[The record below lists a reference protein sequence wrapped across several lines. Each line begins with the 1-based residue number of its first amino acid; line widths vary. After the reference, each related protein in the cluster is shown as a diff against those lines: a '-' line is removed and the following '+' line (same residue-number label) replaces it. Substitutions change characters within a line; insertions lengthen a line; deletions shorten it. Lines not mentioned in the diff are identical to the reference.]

1 MVRIG
6 ITYSSK
12 DSLWFSGANQTAIT
26 LAEVFTDLGHMVTFL
41 DHGTESVW
49 KDASLLPLLPTASLH
64 HAEGF
69 DWLIDIDGLT
79 APAMRAR
86 IAMTSFVF
94 LRTFLQ
100 FTEMDSTVYLET
112 PFQNRDLKGV
122 KEIWCWDILNPA
134 DTLPSIQTLFPCP
147 IRRVPFVWSSR
158 VAEHYSKTT
167 FGSEGDT
174 WTIHVAEKNREN
186 TSSSILPLVA
196 IRELVR
202 KETLPAIYQ
211 VHNMEHI
218 KENRFLKENVL
229 NNIEISTLP
238 VEMVPKSAFHE
249 WSSASILFSHSRFV
263 PLRIGLLNALWLGIP
278 LIHNSPVLRDLHP
291 LLASTFYTGN
301 HIGEIVNAFSTFAVH
316 AEKWNKEEIRQALRT
331 FCFKRAEWDDFLE
344 PYRAPLVQ
352 IPSMIP
358 NTDNG
363 LVVAFS
369 DMWPGFYPDSNFLI
383 DLIRQET
390 AVRGIMYDSSAV
402 PNLLI
407 IGPYGQEWR
416 KAPSTLP
423 KIFFSAENWTLPQ
436 DNSIRLYLT
445 SSRQEDATHARV
457 PTWMTFIDWYSKTTE
472 LPTNLEHNP
481 IRMPLHFATAAHP
494 IPFSKRTHFCG
505 FVVSNPCCTFRN
517 ETFHA
522 INAYKPV
529 DSGGALYNNIGG
541 QLSLKYP
548 GGGCGDISKYHFFSD
563 RQFSIS
569 FENSQAPGYITEKV
583 LHAKMAG
590 CIPLYWGD
598 KDTDADFAPNS
609 FINLSS
615 TSDSSKVVEIMKKLE
630 AAPEICEA
638 IASRPILNEEK
649 VGKALAR
656 LATIRRA
663 IMAVMDP
670 ACPAPLERIEKSYVI
685 NLDTRQDRWSNLLRD
700 QPELKEFVE
709 RVPGVNGKTL
719 QLTDEIYRLFENNQ
733 FQWKKS
739 IMGCNLSH
747 LSVWNKIAEQTSG
760 DYFLVLEDDVRFH
773 PHWMENWKAY
783 AADIPLDADLL
794 YLGGVL
800 PPNRAALPK
809 VLQKVNEH
817 WSSIQPN
824 TFFSP
829 VPAPVFHF
837 CAYSYILTRKGA
849 QKLMAFM
856 SQSQQRSFTV
866 SDHLLGHPSLGL
878 VKYIATPLLSYC
890 FQEEDPVYV
899 NSQFNELHREDKFD
913 SDIWNNKECF
923 SETDLAAFK
932 GRTVYYMSADFNA
945 TQEPYEQEWLEEIL
959 GTTLRFQR
967 LPDKISCADLASDS
981 WFLVQRPYVGAFQ
994 HFFQQLEHV
1003 KMPFRAIHIS
1013 DEFITDP
1020 IEWYQMSMC
1029 KRVIRNYLRDV
1040 PSHVLTIPL
1049 GYHWRSTHA
1058 KPWIN
1063 RELIWSFHGT
1073 NWFDRQTQLE
1083 PLRVLEPHRCQL
1095 QPNWDHP
1102 TRSSSEEY
1110 LSDLGNSKFCPIL
1123 KGQNAETFR
1132 LYEALEAGTLPV
1144 TTITDPVYLAWIE
1157 EHLGLSSL
1165 YPWTNPIEAMKVGE
1179 EVQKEVYSRWLKWK
1193 AELKSCHGMI

>member
-12 DSLWFSGANQTAIT
+12 DSLWFSGANQTAVT
-26 LAEVFTDLGHMVTFL
+26 LAEVFTDLGHKVTFL
-41 DHGTESVW
+41 DHGNESVW
-49 KDASLLPLLPTASLH
+49 KDASLLPLLPTASIH
-64 HAEGF
+64 HAVRF
-69 DWLIDIDGLT
+69 DWLIDIDG
-79 APAMRAR
+79 R
-86 IAMTSFVF
+86 IAPTMRTRVATTSFVF

-167 FGSEGDT
+167 FDAGDT
-174 WTIHVAEKNREN
+174 WTVHVAEKNQEN
-186 TSSSILPLVA
+186 TSSSLLPLVA

-202 KETLPAIYQ
+202 KEVLPAIYQ
-211 VHNMEHI
+211 VHNMDRI
-218 KENRFLKENVL
+218 KDNRFLKENVL
-229 NNIEISTLP
+229 DNIEISTLP
-238 VEMVPKSAFHE
+238 ITMVPKSAFYE

-301 HIGEIVNAFSTFAVH
+301 HIGEIVKAFSWLTSH
-316 AEKWNKEEIRQALRT
+316 TWEREEIRQALRV
-331 FCFKRAEWDDFLE
+331 FCSKRTEWGAFLT
-344 PYRAPLVQ
+344 PLSSQPLVQ
-352 IPSMIP
+352 IPSLIP
-358 NTDNG
+358 TKG
-363 LVVAFS
+363 LVIAFS

-390 AVRGIMYDSSAV
+390 AVRGVLYHSSVV
-402 PNLLI
+402 PDLLI
-407 IGPYGQEWR
+407 VGPYGYEWR
-416 KAPSTLP
+416 KIKKVPI
-423 KIFFSAENWTLPQ
+423 IFFSAENWSLPQ
-436 DNSIRLYLT
+436 DDSIRLYLT
-445 SSRQEDATHARV
+445 SSRLEDATHVRI

-472 LPTNLEHNP
+472 LPTNTEHNP
-481 IRMPLHFATAAHP
+481 IRMPLHFATTAHP
-494 IPFSKRTHFCG
+494 VPFSKREHFCG

-522 INAYKPV
+522 VHAYKHV
-529 DSGGALYNNIGG
+529 DSGGAIYNNIGG
-541 QLSLKYP
+541 QLELKYP
-548 GGGCGDISKYHFFSD
+548 GGGCGDLSKYHFFSD
-563 RQFSIS
+563 RRFSIS

-598 KDTDADFAPNS
+598 SDSDFAPHS

-615 TSDSSKVVEIMKKLE
+615 TCDPSKVVEIVKKLE
-630 AAPEICEA
+630 ASPEICEA
-638 IASRPILNEEK
+638 IASRPILNQEK
-649 VGKALAR
+649 VEKAFDR
-656 LATIRRA
+656 LATIRKA
-663 IMAVMDP
+663 IMRLLAP
-670 ACPAPLERIEKSYVI
+670 AMERIEKSYVI
-685 NLDTRQDRWSNLLRD
+685 NLDTRQDRWTNLLRD
-700 QPELKEFVE
+700 QPELAHLVE
-709 RVPGVNGKTL
+709 RVSGVNGKTL
-719 QLTDEIYRLFENNQ
+719 QLTSEIYRLFENNQ

-849 QKLMAFM
+849 QKLVSFM
-856 SQSQQRSFTV
+856 EGATNRSFTV

-890 FQEEDPVYV
+890 FQEEDPVYH

-923 SETDLAAFK
+923 TEADLAPFR
-932 GRTVYYMSADFNA
+932 GRTVYYLSANA
-945 TQEPYEQEWLEEIL
+945 DAKQEPYEQAWLEEIL
-959 GTTLRFQR
+959 GTALRFQR
-967 LPDKISCADLASDS
+967 IPERMVSSELVPDS
-981 WFLVQRPYVGAFQ
+981 WFLVQRPHVSIFEN
-994 HFFQQLEHV
+994 FFQQLNHASI
-1003 KMPFRAIHIS
+1003 PFRVIHLS
-1013 DEFITDP
+1013 DEYGKDP
-1020 IEWYQMSMC
+1020 IEWYNLPMC
-1029 KRVIRNYLRDV
+1029 KRVIRNYLREV
-1040 PSHVLTIPL
+1040 PSHVLTLPL
-1049 GYHWRSTHA
+1049 GYHWRSTECY
-1058 KPWIN
+1058 KPWAE
-1063 RELIWSFHGT
+1063 RELAWSFHGT
-1073 NWFDRQTQLE
+1073 NWFDRQVQLE
-1083 PLRVLEPHRCQL
+1083 PLRAIEPHRCRL
-1095 QPNWDHP
+1095 QPEWNHP
-1102 TRSSSEEY
+1102 TRSSAEEY
-1110 LSDLGNSKFCPIL
+1110 LTDLGNSKFCPIL

-1132 LYEALEAGTLPV
+1132 LYEALEAGALPI

-1165 YPWTNPIEAMKVGE
+1165 YPWTNPMEAMKAGE
-1179 EVQKEVYSRWLKWK
+1179 EVQKEVRARWFKWK
-1193 AELKSCHGMI
+1193 VVLKEKCR

>member
-6 ITYSSK
+6 ITYSSQ
-12 DSLWFSGANQTAIT
+12 DDIWFSGANQTAVT
-26 LAEVFTDLGHMVTFL
+26 LAEVFTDLGHSVTFL
-41 DHGTESVW
+41 DHGNESVW
-49 KDASLLPLLPTASLH
+49 KDAALLPLLPTASLH

-69 DWLIDIDGLT
+69 DWLLDIDGRI
-79 APAMRAR
+79 APALRAH
-86 IAMTSFVF
+86 IAKTSFVF

-112 PFQNRDLKGV
+112 PFQNRNLQGV
-122 KEIWCWDILNPA
+122 KEVWCWDILNPA
-134 DTLPSIQTLFPCP
+134 ETLPSIQTLFPCP

-158 VAEHYSKTT
+158 MAEHYSKTS
-167 FGSEGDT
+167 FGPDGDV
-174 WTIHVAEKNREN
+174 WTVHVAEKNREN
-186 TSSSILPLVA
+186 TSSSLLPLVA

-202 KETLPAIYQ
+202 KEVLPATYQ
-211 VHNMEHI
+211 IHNMEHI

-238 VEMVPKSAFHE
+238 VTMVPKSAFYE
-249 WSSASILFSHSRFV
+249 WSNASILFSHSRFV

-301 HIGEIVNAFSTFAVH
+301 HIGEIVGAFSWLTSH
-316 AEKWNKEEIRQALRT
+316 TWKREEIRQALLV
-331 FCFKRAEWDDFLE
+331 FGSKQAEWEAFL
-344 PYRAPLVQ
+344 APLA

-358 NTDNG
+358 TKE

-390 AVRGIMYDSSAV
+390 AVRGIMYDSLEIPSV
-402 PNLLI
+402 VV

-436 DNSIRLYLT
+436 DPSIRLYLT
-445 SSRQEDATHARV
+445 SNRLEDATHVRV

-472 LPTNLEHNP
+472 LPTNTDHNP
-481 IRMPLHFATAAHP
+481 IRMPLHFATTTHP
-494 IPFSKRTHFCG
+494 VPFSKRANFCG
-505 FVVSNPCCTFRN
+505 FVVSNPCCSFRN
-517 ETFHA
+517 DAFHA
-522 INAYKPV
+522 LNAYHGV

-548 GGGCGDISKYHFFSD
+548 GGGCGDLSKYHFFSD
-563 RQFSIS
+563 HRFSIS
-569 FENSQAPGYITEKV
+569 MENSQAPGYITEKV

-598 KDTDADFAPNS
+598 KDTDSDFAPNS

-615 TSDSSKVVEIMKKLE
+615 TNDPLKVVEIVKKLE
-630 AAPEICEA
+630 GAPEICEA
-638 IASRPILNEEK
+638 IAACPILNKEK
-649 VGKALAR
+649 TDQAFDR
-656 LATIRRA
+656 LATIRKA
-663 IMAVMDP
+663 IMAVLGP
-670 ACPAPLERIEKSYVI
+670 QGPTPLERIEKSYVI

-700 QPELKEFVE
+700 QPELKSLVE
-709 RVPGVNGKTL
+709 RVSGVNGKTL
-719 QLTDEIYRLFENNQ
+719 QLTEEIYRLFENNQ

-747 LSVWNKIAEQTSG
+747 LSVWKRIAEQTSG

-773 PHWMENWKAY
+773 PHWRENWRAY

-809 VLQKVNEH
+809 VLSKVNAH
-817 WSSIQPN
+817 WSSITPN
-824 TFFSP
+824 TLFSA

-849 QKLMAFM
+849 QKLVTFM

-890 FQEEDPVYV
+890 FQEEDPVYL

-923 SETDLAAFK
+923 SEADLVPFK
-932 GRTVYYMSADFNA
+932 GRIVYYMSADPN
-945 TQEPYEQEWLEEIL
+945 QPQKPYEQEWLEEIL

-967 LPDKISCADLASDS
+967 LPDRISCADLAPDS

-994 HFFQQLEHV
+994 HFFQQLEHF

-1020 IEWYQMSMC
+1020 IEWYQLSMC

-1049 GYHWRSTHA
+1049 GYHWRDTVQKLWSE
-1058 KPWIN
+1058 
-1063 RELIWSFHGT
+1063 RELLWSFHGT
-1073 NWFDRQTQLE
+1073 NWFDRQAQLE
-1083 PLRVLEPHRCQL
+1083 PLRAVEPHQCRL
-1095 QPNWDHP
+1095 QPEWDHP

-1110 LSDLGNSKFCPIL
+1110 LADLSNSKFCPIL

-1132 LYEALEAGTLPV
+1132 LYEALEAGSLPV

-1165 YPWTNPIEAMKVGE
+1165 YPWTNPMEAMKVGE
-1179 EVQKEVYSRWLKWK
+1179 DVQKEVYRRWLKWK
-1193 AELKSCHGMI
+1193 AELKGSNVIE